1 MPPKVLIGCFLPYMP
16 LPEIR
21 RLIAWESGIVFLSWR
36 KLLMSPPSIVYT
48 EVEEGK
54 SIQGCITEWI

>member
-1 MPPKVLIGCFLPYMP
+1 MPPKVLIGCFLPHMP

-21 RLIAWESGIVFLSWR
+21 HLIAWESGFVFLSWR
-36 KLLMSPPSIVYT
+36 KLLISPRSIVYT
-48 EVEEGK
+48 ELEEGK